1 MSSVQIL
8 SNLNYPIGKVINE
21 GLRNSLD
28 THIAVAF
35 LKYSGV
41 EVIQDA
47 LINSLEKG
55 AEFEIIVGL
64 DFKTTDSK
72 SIRFLLDLNKTYKK
86 LRFYCYG
93 DKENNKT
100 DIVFH
105 PKIYMFDNGK
115 EKTSIIGST
124 NLTKGGLE
132 NNFEVNTI
140 FTEKKP
146 LYYSQLNAIYNSIKY
161 ADSLFTPNE
170 EYLQNYDEV
179 FSAIIKNEQKVSKDK
194 SIQEKIKKIE
204 KQEKLLPGTIP
215 SIKAMIVEFIFA
227 CEKKG
232 VKQVELQDIYQALE
246 ERIKKEEWGYK
257 YKNDTLK
264 NSIRGELNHH
274 QKDSHSKQSLG
285 LFERLQKGVYALTPK
300 GRSYK
305 ELKEKFDS
313 NEYIFSDEELERI
326 IEISPQNH
334 KEMGFEHGWES
345 RFDTWYKL
353 MCEFGFCYYAK
364 YEKILISDSAK
375 MLILAYYDKENDA
388 FKESVDESVVGAIS
402 LNALSKYEVGNPYK
416 KNLNHNNPLKLLL
429 SLLKRLCQSNPP
441 ICQRNPYFTL
451 LERR

>member
-1 MSSVQIL
+1 MGSVQIL
-8 SNLNYPIGKVINE
+8 SNLNYPIGKVITE
-21 GLRNSLD
+21 GLRNSLN

-47 LINSLEKG
+47 LIDSLEKG

-86 LRFYCYG
+86 LKFYCYG

-124 NLTKGGLE
+124 NLTRGGLE

-146 LYYSQLNAIYNSIKY
+146 LYYTQLNAIYNSIKY

-170 EYLQNYDEV
+170 EYLQNYNEV

-194 SIQEKIKKIE
+194 SIQEKIKEIE

-215 SIKAMIVEFIFA
+215 SIKAMIVEFIFD
-227 CEKKG
+227 CEEKG
-232 VKQVELQDIYQALE
+232 VKQVALQDIYQALE
-246 ERIKKEEWGYK
+246 ERIKKKSGEK
-257 YKNDTLK
+257 DTK
-264 NSIRGELNHH
+264 
-274 QKDSHSKQSLG
+274 
-285 LFERLQKGVYALTPK
+285 
-300 GRSYK
+300 
-305 ELKEKFDS
+305 
-313 NEYIFSDEELERI
+313 
-326 IEISPQNH
+326 
-334 KEMGFEHGWES
+334 
-345 RFDTWYKL
+345 
-353 MCEFGFCYYAK
+353 
-364 YEKILISDSAK
+364 
-375 MLILAYYDKENDA
+375 
-388 FKESVDESVVGAIS
+388 AI
-402 LNALSKYEVGNPYK
+402 
-416 KNLNHNNPLKLLL
+416 
-429 SLLKRLCQSNPP
+429 
-441 ICQRNPYFTL
+441 L
-451 LERR
+451 LETLSGANSTTMC

>member
-8 SNLNYPIGKVINE
+8 SNLNYPKVITE
-21 GLRNSLD
+21 GLRNSLN

-41 EVIQDA
+41 EIIQDA
-47 LINSLEKG
+47 LIDSLEKG

-146 LYYSQLNAIYNSIKY
+146 LYYTQLNAIYNSIKY

-170 EYLQNYDEV
+170 EYLESYDEV
-179 FSAIIKNEQKVSKDK
+179 FSAIIKNEQKISKDK
-194 SIQEKIKKIE
+194 SIQEKIKEIE

-215 SIKAMIVEFIFA
+215 SIKAMIVEFIFD
-227 CEKKG
+227 CEEKG
-232 VKQVELQDIYQALE
+232 VKQVALQDIYQALE
-246 ERIKKEEWGYK
+246 ERIKKEEWGERYK
-257 YKNDTLK
+257 SDTFR
-264 NSIRGELNHH
+264 NTIRGELNHH
-274 QKDSHSKQSLG
+274 ELKDNPLKDNLG
-285 LFERLQKGVYALTPK
+285 LFERPEKGFYALTPK
-300 GRSYK
+300 GCLYQGR
-305 ELKEKFDS
+305 
-313 NEYIFSDEELERI
+313 
-326 IEISPQNH
+326 
-334 KEMGFEHGWES
+334 
-345 RFDTWYKL
+345 
-353 MCEFGFCYYAK
+353 
-364 YEKILISDSAK
+364 
-375 MLILAYYDKENDA
+375 
-388 FKESVDESVVGAIS
+388 
-402 LNALSKYEVGNPYK
+402 
-416 KNLNHNNPLKLLL
+416 
-429 SLLKRLCQSNPP
+429 
-441 ICQRNPYFTL
+441 
-451 LERR
+451 

>member
-8 SNLNYPIGKVINE
+8 SNLNYPKVITE
-21 GLRNSLD
+21 GLRNSLN

-47 LINSLEKG
+47 LIDSLEKG

-146 LYYSQLNAIYNSIKY
+146 LYYTQLNAIYNSIKY

-170 EYLQNYDEV
+170 EYLQSYDEV

-194 SIQEKIKKIE
+194 SIQEKIKEIE

-227 CEKKG
+227 CEEKG
-232 VKQVELQDIYQALE
+232 VKQVTLQDIYQALE
-246 ERIKKEEWGYK
+246 ERIKKKSG
-257 YKNDTLK
+257 DTNTKAILLGTLSRA
-264 NSIRGELNHH
+264 NSTTMR
-274 QKDSHSKQSLG
+274 
-285 LFERLQKGVYALTPK
+285 
-300 GRSYK
+300 
-305 ELKEKFDS
+305 
-313 NEYIFSDEELERI
+313 
-326 IEISPQNH
+326 
-334 KEMGFEHGWES
+334 
-345 RFDTWYKL
+345 
-353 MCEFGFCYYAK
+353 
-364 YEKILISDSAK
+364 
-375 MLILAYYDKENDA
+375 
-388 FKESVDESVVGAIS
+388 
-402 LNALSKYEVGNPYK
+402 
-416 KNLNHNNPLKLLL
+416 
-429 SLLKRLCQSNPP
+429 
-441 ICQRNPYFTL
+441 
-451 LERR
+451 

>member
-1 MSSVQIL
+1 MVGSVQIL
-8 SNLNYPIGKVINE
+8 SNLNYPISKVINE
-21 GLRNSLD
+21 GLRNSLS

-55 AEFEIIVGL
+55 AEFEIIVEL

-86 LRFYCYG
+86 LKFYCYG

-105 PKIYMFDNGK
+105 PKIYMFDNGI

-132 NNFEVNTI
+132 SNFEVNTI

-170 EYLQNYDEV
+170 EYLQSYDEV

-194 SIQEKIKKIE
+194 SIQEKIKNIE

-215 SIKAMIVEFIFA
+215 SIKAMIVEFIFD
-227 CEKKG
+227 CEEKG
-232 VKQVELQDIYQALE
+232 VKQVALQNIYQALE
-246 ERIKKEEWGYK
+246 ERIKKEEWGERYK
-257 YKNDTLK
+257 SDTFR
-264 NSIRGELNHH
+264 NTIRSELNHH
-274 QKDSHSKQSLG
+274 VLKNNPSKDNLG
-285 LFERLQKGVYALTPK
+285 LFERLEKGFYVLTPK
-300 GRSYK
+300 GRLYQG
-305 ELKEKFDS
+305 
-313 NEYIFSDEELERI
+313 R
-326 IEISPQNH
+326 
-334 KEMGFEHGWES
+334 
-345 RFDTWYKL
+345 
-353 MCEFGFCYYAK
+353 
-364 YEKILISDSAK
+364 
-375 MLILAYYDKENDA
+375 
-388 FKESVDESVVGAIS
+388 
-402 LNALSKYEVGNPYK
+402 
-416 KNLNHNNPLKLLL
+416 
-429 SLLKRLCQSNPP
+429 
-441 ICQRNPYFTL
+441 
-451 LERR
+451 

>member
-8 SNLNYPIGKVINE
+8 SNLNYPKVINE

-124 NLTKGGLE
+124 NLTRGGLE

-146 LYYSQLNAIYNSIKY
+146 LYYTQLNAIYNSIKY

-179 FSAIIKNEQKVSKDK
+179 FSTIIKNEQKVSKDK
-194 SIQEKIKKIE
+194 SIQE
-204 KQEKLLPGTIP
+204 
-215 SIKAMIVEFIFA
+215 
-227 CEKKG
+227 
-232 VKQVELQDIYQALE
+232 
-246 ERIKKEEWGYK
+246 
-257 YKNDTLK
+257 
-264 NSIRGELNHH
+264 
-274 QKDSHSKQSLG
+274 
-285 LFERLQKGVYALTPK
+285 
-300 GRSYK
+300 
-305 ELKEKFDS
+305 
-313 NEYIFSDEELERI
+313 
-326 IEISPQNH
+326 
-334 KEMGFEHGWES
+334 
-345 RFDTWYKL
+345 
-353 MCEFGFCYYAK
+353 
-364 YEKILISDSAK
+364 
-375 MLILAYYDKENDA
+375 
-388 FKESVDESVVGAIS
+388 
-402 LNALSKYEVGNPYK
+402 
-416 KNLNHNNPLKLLL
+416 
-429 SLLKRLCQSNPP
+429 
-441 ICQRNPYFTL
+441 
-451 LERR
+451 

>member
-1 MSSVQIL
+1 MVGSVQIL
-8 SNLNYPIGKVINE
+8 SNLNYPTSKVINE

-47 LINSLEKG
+47 LIASLEKG

-72 SIRFLLDLNKTYKK
+72 SLRFLLDLNKTYKK

-170 EYLQNYDEV
+170 EYLQSYDEV
-179 FSAIIKNEQKVSKDK
+179 FSAIFKMNKK
-194 SIQEKIKKIE
+194 SQKIK
-204 KQEKLLPGTIP
+204 
-215 SIKAMIVEFIFA
+215 
-227 CEKKG
+227 
-232 VKQVELQDIYQALE
+232 
-246 ERIKKEEWGYK
+246 
-257 YKNDTLK
+257 
-264 NSIRGELNHH
+264 
-274 QKDSHSKQSLG
+274 
-285 LFERLQKGVYALTPK
+285 
-300 GRSYK
+300 
-305 ELKEKFDS
+305 
-313 NEYIFSDEELERI
+313 
-326 IEISPQNH
+326 
-334 KEMGFEHGWES
+334 
-345 RFDTWYKL
+345 
-353 MCEFGFCYYAK
+353 
-364 YEKILISDSAK
+364 
-375 MLILAYYDKENDA
+375 A
-388 FKESVDESVVGAIS
+388 FK
-402 LNALSKYEVGNPYK
+402 KR
-416 KNLNHNNPLKLLL
+416 
-429 SLLKRLCQSNPP
+429 LKRLKNKKNC
-441 ICQRNPYFTL
+441 F
-451 LERR
+451 LELSPLSRQ

>member
-1 MSSVQIL
+1 MQRNINLRLVKWLKKLLRFLVGSVQIL
-8 SNLNYPIGKVINE
+8 SNLNYPISKVINE
-21 GLRNSLD
+21 GLRNSLS

-47 LINSLEKG
+47 LIDSLKKG

-86 LRFYCYG
+86 LKFYCYG

-124 NLTKGGLE
+124 NLTRGGLE
-132 NNFEVNTI
+132 SNFEVNTI

-146 LYYSQLNAIYNSIKY
+146 LYYTQLKAIYNSIKY

-194 SIQEKIKKIE
+194 STQEKIKKIE

-215 SIKAMIVEFIFA
+215 SIKAMIVEFIFD
-227 CEKKG
+227 CEEKG
-232 VKQVELQDIYQALE
+232 VKQVALQDIYQALE
-246 ERIKKEEWGYK
+246 ERIKKRRVGRQ
-257 YKNDTLK
+257 
-264 NSIRGELNHH
+264 I
-274 QKDSHSKQSLG
+274 QKRC
-285 LFERLQKGVYALTPK
+285 F
-300 GRSYK
+300 
-305 ELKEKFDS
+305 
-313 NEYIFSDEELERI
+313 
-326 IEISPQNH
+326 
-334 KEMGFEHGWES
+334 
-345 RFDTWYKL
+345 
-353 MCEFGFCYYAK
+353 
-364 YEKILISDSAK
+364 
-375 MLILAYYDKENDA
+375 
-388 FKESVDESVVGAIS
+388 
-402 LNALSKYEVGNPYK
+402 
-416 KNLNHNNPLKLLL
+416 
-429 SLLKRLCQSNPP
+429 
-441 ICQRNPYFTL
+441 
-451 LERR
+451 

>member
-8 SNLNYPIGKVINE
+8 SNLNYPKVINE
-21 GLRNSLD
+21 GLRNSLN

-47 LINSLEKG
+47 LIDSLEKG

-86 LRFYCYG
+86 LKFYCYG

-115 EKTSIIGST
+115 EKTSIIGSA

-146 LYYSQLNAIYNSIKY
+146 LYYTQLNAIYNFIKY

-170 EYLQNYDEV
+170 EYLESYDEV
-179 FSAIIKNEQKVSKDK
+179 FSAIIKNEQRVSKDK
-194 SIQEKIKKIE
+194 SIQEKIKEIE

-227 CEKKG
+227 CEEKG
-232 VKQVELQDIYQALE
+232 VKQVTLQDIYQALE
-246 ERIKKEEWGYK
+246 ERIKKRRVG
-257 YKNDTLK
+257 
-264 NSIRGELNHH
+264 IQI
-274 QKDSHSKQSLG
+274 QK
-285 LFERLQKGVYALTPK
+285 R
-300 GRSYK
+300 
-305 ELKEKFDS
+305 
-313 NEYIFSDEELERI
+313 
-326 IEISPQNH
+326 
-334 KEMGFEHGWES
+334 
-345 RFDTWYKL
+345 
-353 MCEFGFCYYAK
+353 
-364 YEKILISDSAK
+364 
-375 MLILAYYDKENDA
+375 
-388 FKESVDESVVGAIS
+388 
-402 LNALSKYEVGNPYK
+402 
-416 KNLNHNNPLKLLL
+416 
-429 SLLKRLCQSNPP
+429 
-441 ICQRNPYFTL
+441 YF
-451 LERR
+451 

>member
-8 SNLNYPIGKVINE
+8 SNLNYPISKVINE

-41 EVIQDA
+41 EVIREA
-47 LINSLEKG
+47 LVNSLEKG

-146 LYYSQLNAIYNSIKY
+146 LYYTQLNAIYNSIKY

-170 EYLQNYDEV
+170 EYLESYDEV

-194 SIQEKIKKIE
+194 SIQEKIKEIE

-232 VKQVELQDIYQALE
+232 VKQVALKDIYQALE

-257 YKNDTLK
+257 YKSDTFK

-274 QKDSHSKQSLG
+274 VLKDNPSKNNLG
-285 LFERLQKGVYALTPK
+285 LFERPEKASYVLTPK
-300 GRSYK
+300 GRLYK
-305 ELKEKFDS
+305 G
-313 NEYIFSDEELERI
+313 R
-326 IEISPQNH
+326 
-334 KEMGFEHGWES
+334 
-345 RFDTWYKL
+345 
-353 MCEFGFCYYAK
+353 
-364 YEKILISDSAK
+364 
-375 MLILAYYDKENDA
+375 
-388 FKESVDESVVGAIS
+388 
-402 LNALSKYEVGNPYK
+402 
-416 KNLNHNNPLKLLL
+416 
-429 SLLKRLCQSNPP
+429 
-441 ICQRNPYFTL
+441 
-451 LERR
+451 

>member
-28 THIAVAF
+28 TRIAVAF

-146 LYYSQLNAIYNSIKY
+146 LYYTQLNAIYNSIEY

-170 EYLQNYDEV
+170 EYLESYDEV

-227 CEKKG
+227 CEEKG
-232 VKQVELQDIYQALE
+232 VKQVTLQNIYQALE

-257 YKNDTLK
+257 YKSDTFR
-264 NSIRGELNHH
+264 NTIRGELNHH
-274 QKDSHSKQSLG
+274 VLKDNPSKDNLG
-285 LFERLQKGVYALTPK
+285 LFERPEKASYALTPK
-300 GRSYK
+300 GRLYK
-305 ELKEKFDS
+305 G
-313 NEYIFSDEELERI
+313 R
-326 IEISPQNH
+326 
-334 KEMGFEHGWES
+334 
-345 RFDTWYKL
+345 
-353 MCEFGFCYYAK
+353 
-364 YEKILISDSAK
+364 
-375 MLILAYYDKENDA
+375 
-388 FKESVDESVVGAIS
+388 
-402 LNALSKYEVGNPYK
+402 
-416 KNLNHNNPLKLLL
+416 
-429 SLLKRLCQSNPP
+429 
-441 ICQRNPYFTL
+441 
-451 LERR
+451 

>member
-8 SNLNYPIGKVINE
+8 SNLNYPISKVINE

-41 EVIQDA
+41 EIIQDA

-86 LRFYCYG
+86 LNFYCYG

-170 EYLQNYDEV
+170 EYLESYDEV

-194 SIQEKIKKIE
+194 SIQEKIKKIK

-227 CEKKG
+227 CEEKG
-232 VKQVELQDIYQALE
+232 VKQVVLQDIYQAL
-246 ERIKKEEWGYK
+246 
-257 YKNDTLK
+257 
-264 NSIRGELNHH
+264 
-274 QKDSHSKQSLG
+274 
-285 LFERLQKGVYALTPK
+285 
-300 GRSYK
+300 
-305 ELKEKFDS
+305 
-313 NEYIFSDEELERI
+313 
-326 IEISPQNH
+326 
-334 KEMGFEHGWES
+334 
-345 RFDTWYKL
+345 
-353 MCEFGFCYYAK
+353 
-364 YEKILISDSAK
+364 
-375 MLILAYYDKENDA
+375 
-388 FKESVDESVVGAIS
+388 
-402 LNALSKYEVGNPYK
+402 
-416 KNLNHNNPLKLLL
+416 
-429 SLLKRLCQSNPP
+429 
-441 ICQRNPYFTL
+441 
-451 LERR
+451 

>member
-1 MSSVQIL
+1 M
-8 SNLNYPIGKVINE
+8 INE

-41 EVIQDA
+41 EVIRDA
-47 LINSLEKG
+47 LIDSLEKG

-72 SIRFLLDLNKTYKK
+72 SLRFLLDLNKTYKK
-86 LRFYCYG
+86 LRFYCYD

-170 EYLQNYDEV
+170 EYLQSYDEV
-179 FSAIIKNEQKVSKDK
+179 FSAIIQNGQKISKDK
-194 SIQEKIKKIE
+194 SIQEKIKGIE

-215 SIKAMIVEFIFA
+215 SIKAMIVEFIFS
-227 CEKKG
+227 CEEKG
-232 VKQVELQDIYQALE
+232 VKQVALPDIYQALE

-257 YKNDTLK
+257 YKSDTFR
-264 NSIRGELNHH
+264 NTIRGELNHH
-274 QKDSHSKQSLG
+274 ALKDNSSKDNLG
-285 LFERLQKGVYALTPK
+285 LFERPEKAVYALTPK
-300 GRSYK
+300 GRLYK
-305 ELKEKFDS
+305 G
-313 NEYIFSDEELERI
+313 R
-326 IEISPQNH
+326 
-334 KEMGFEHGWES
+334 
-345 RFDTWYKL
+345 
-353 MCEFGFCYYAK
+353 
-364 YEKILISDSAK
+364 
-375 MLILAYYDKENDA
+375 
-388 FKESVDESVVGAIS
+388 
-402 LNALSKYEVGNPYK
+402 
-416 KNLNHNNPLKLLL
+416 
-429 SLLKRLCQSNPP
+429 
-441 ICQRNPYFTL
+441 
-451 LERR
+451 

>member
-1 MSSVQIL
+1 MSLVQIL

-21 GLRNSLD
+21 GLRNSLN

-41 EVIQDA
+41 EVIRDA
-47 LINSLEKG
+47 LIYSLEKG

-86 LRFYCYG
+86 LKFYCYG

-124 NLTKGGLE
+124 NLTKGELE

-146 LYYSQLNAIYNSIKY
+146 LYYAQLNAIYNSIKY

-170 EYLQNYDEV
+170 EYLQSYDEV
-179 FSAIIKNEQKVSKDK
+179 FSAIIQNEQKISKNK
-194 SIQEKIKKIE
+194 SIQEKIKEIE

-227 CEKKG
+227 REEKG
-232 VKQVELQDIYQALE
+232 VKQVALQDIYQALE

-257 YKNDTLK
+257 YKSDTFR
-264 NSIRGELNHH
+264 NTIRGELNHH
-274 QKDSHSKQSLG
+274 VLKDSPSKDNLG
-285 LFERLQKGVYALTPK
+285 FFERTEKAFYALTPK
-300 GRSYK
+300 GRLYK
-305 ELKEKFDS
+305 G
-313 NEYIFSDEELERI
+313 R
-326 IEISPQNH
+326 
-334 KEMGFEHGWES
+334 
-345 RFDTWYKL
+345 
-353 MCEFGFCYYAK
+353 
-364 YEKILISDSAK
+364 
-375 MLILAYYDKENDA
+375 
-388 FKESVDESVVGAIS
+388 
-402 LNALSKYEVGNPYK
+402 
-416 KNLNHNNPLKLLL
+416 
-429 SLLKRLCQSNPP
+429 
-441 ICQRNPYFTL
+441 
-451 LERR
+451 

>member
-1 MSSVQIL
+1 MSFVQIL
-8 SNLNYPIGKVINE
+8 SNLNYPIGKVITE
-21 GLRNSLD
+21 GLRNSLN

-47 LINSLEKG
+47 LIDSLEKG

-146 LYYSQLNAIYNSIKY
+146 LYYTQLNAIYNSIKY

-170 EYLQNYDEV
+170 QYLQNYDEV

-194 SIQEKIKKIE
+194 SIQEKIKEIE

-215 SIKAMIVEFIFA
+215 SIKAMIVEFIFS
-227 CEKKG
+227 CEEKG
-232 VKQVELQDIYQALE
+232 VKQVTLQDIYRALE

-257 YKNDTLK
+257 YKSDTFR
-264 NSIRGELNHH
+264 NTIRGELNHH
-274 QKDSHSKQSLG
+274 VLKDNPSKDNLG
-285 LFERLQKGVYALTPK
+285 LFERP
-300 GRSYK
+300 
-305 ELKEKFDS
+305 EKSFLCA
-313 NEYIFSDEELERI
+313 NTKR
-326 IEISPQNH
+326 
-334 KEMGFEHGWES
+334 
-345 RFDTWYKL
+345 
-353 MCEFGFCYYAK
+353 
-364 YEKILISDSAK
+364 
-375 MLILAYYDKENDA
+375 A
-388 FKESVDESVVGAIS
+388 FV
-402 LNALSKYEVGNPYK
+402 
-416 KNLNHNNPLKLLL
+416 
-429 SLLKRLCQSNPP
+429 
-441 ICQRNPYFTL
+441 
-451 LERR
+451 

>member
-8 SNLNYPIGKVINE
+8 SNLNYTIGKVITE
-21 GLRNSLD
+21 GLRSSLN
-28 THIAVAF
+28 THITVAF

-47 LINSLEKG
+47 LIDSLEKG

-64 DFKTTDSK
+64 DFKTTGSK

-86 LRFYCYG
+86 LKFYCYG

-105 PKIYMFDNGK
+105 PKIYMFDNGR

-124 NLTKGGLE
+124 NLTRWGLE
-132 NNFEVNTI
+132 SNFEVNTI

-170 EYLQNYDEV
+170 EYLQSYDEV

-215 SIKAMIVEFIFA
+215 SIKAMIVEFIFD
-227 CEKKG
+227 CEKKD
-232 VKQVELQDIYQALE
+232 VRQVALQDIYQALE

-257 YKNDTLK
+257 YKSDTFR
-264 NSIRGELNHH
+264 NTIRGELNHH
-274 QKDSHSKQSLG
+274 ALKDNPSKDNLG
-285 LFERLQKGVYALTPK
+285 LFERLGKGFYALTPK
-300 GRSYK
+300 GRLYQG
-305 ELKEKFDS
+305 
-313 NEYIFSDEELERI
+313 R
-326 IEISPQNH
+326 
-334 KEMGFEHGWES
+334 
-345 RFDTWYKL
+345 
-353 MCEFGFCYYAK
+353 
-364 YEKILISDSAK
+364 
-375 MLILAYYDKENDA
+375 
-388 FKESVDESVVGAIS
+388 
-402 LNALSKYEVGNPYK
+402 
-416 KNLNHNNPLKLLL
+416 
-429 SLLKRLCQSNPP
+429 
-441 ICQRNPYFTL
+441 
-451 LERR
+451 

>member
-1 MSSVQIL
+1 MVSSVQIL
-8 SNLNYPIGKVINE
+8 SNLNYPKVINE
-21 GLRNSLD
+21 WLRNSLN

-105 PKIYMFDNGK
+105 PKIYMFDNRK

-146 LYYSQLNAIYNSIKY
+146 LYYTQLNAIYNSIKY

-170 EYLQNYDEV
+170 EYLESYDEV

-194 SIQEKIKKIE
+194 SIQEKIREIE

-227 CEKKG
+227 CEEKG
-232 VKQVELQDIYQALE
+232 AKQVTLQDIYQALE

-257 YKNDTLK
+257 YKSDTFR
-264 NSIRGELNHH
+264 NTIRGELNHH
-274 QKDSHSKQSLG
+274 ALKDNPSKNNLG
-285 LFERLQKGVYALTPK
+285 LFERPEKAFYVLTPK
-300 GRSYK
+300 GRLYK
-305 ELKEKFDS
+305 G
-313 NEYIFSDEELERI
+313 R
-326 IEISPQNH
+326 
-334 KEMGFEHGWES
+334 
-345 RFDTWYKL
+345 
-353 MCEFGFCYYAK
+353 
-364 YEKILISDSAK
+364 
-375 MLILAYYDKENDA
+375 
-388 FKESVDESVVGAIS
+388 
-402 LNALSKYEVGNPYK
+402 
-416 KNLNHNNPLKLLL
+416 
-429 SLLKRLCQSNPP
+429 
-441 ICQRNPYFTL
+441 
-451 LERR
+451 

>member
-8 SNLNYPIGKVINE
+8 SNLNYPKVINE
-21 GLRNSLD
+21 GLRNSLN

-47 LINSLEKG
+47 LIDSLEKG

-86 LRFYCYG
+86 LKFYCYG

-170 EYLQNYDEV
+170 EYLQNYDEI
-179 FSAIIKNEQKVSKDK
+179 FSAIIKNAQKVSKDK

-204 KQEKLLPGTIP
+204 EQEKLLPRTIP

-232 VKQVELQDIYQALE
+232 VKQVVLQDIYQALE
-246 ERIKKEEWGYK
+246 EKIEKKWGYK
-257 YKNDTLK
+257 YKNDTFR

-274 QKDSHSKQSLG
+274 QKDSLSRQCLG

-300 GRSYK
+300 GRLYQG
-305 ELKEKFDS
+305 L
-313 NEYIFSDEELERI
+313 
-326 IEISPQNH
+326 
-334 KEMGFEHGWES
+334 
-345 RFDTWYKL
+345 
-353 MCEFGFCYYAK
+353 
-364 YEKILISDSAK
+364 
-375 MLILAYYDKENDA
+375 
-388 FKESVDESVVGAIS
+388 
-402 LNALSKYEVGNPYK
+402 
-416 KNLNHNNPLKLLL
+416 
-429 SLLKRLCQSNPP
+429 
-441 ICQRNPYFTL
+441 
-451 LERR
+451 

>member
-8 SNLNYPIGKVINE
+8 SNLNYPISKVINE
-21 GLRNSLD
+21 GLRNSLN

-41 EVIQDA
+41 EVIRDA
-47 LINSLEKG
+47 LIDSLEKG

-72 SIRFLLDLNKTYKK
+72 SIRFFLGLNKTYKK

-146 LYYSQLNAIYNSIKY
+146 LYYTQLNAIYNSIKY

-170 EYLQNYDEV
+170 EYLESYNEV
-179 FSAIIKNEQKVSKDK
+179 FSAIIKNEQKISKNK
-194 SIQEKIKKIE
+194 SIQEKIKEIE

-227 CEKKG
+227 CEEKG
-232 VKQVELQDIYQALE
+232 VKQVILQDIYQALE

-257 YKNDTLK
+257 YKSDTFR
-264 NSIRGELNHH
+264 NTIRGELNHH
-274 QKDSHSKQSLG
+274 VLKDNPSKDLG
-285 LFERLQKGVYALTPK
+285 LFERPEKAFYALTPK
-300 GRSYK
+300 ERSYK
-305 ELKEKFDS
+305 G
-313 NEYIFSDEELERI
+313 R
-326 IEISPQNH
+326 
-334 KEMGFEHGWES
+334 
-345 RFDTWYKL
+345 
-353 MCEFGFCYYAK
+353 
-364 YEKILISDSAK
+364 
-375 MLILAYYDKENDA
+375 
-388 FKESVDESVVGAIS
+388 
-402 LNALSKYEVGNPYK
+402 
-416 KNLNHNNPLKLLL
+416 
-429 SLLKRLCQSNPP
+429 
-441 ICQRNPYFTL
+441 
-451 LERR
+451 